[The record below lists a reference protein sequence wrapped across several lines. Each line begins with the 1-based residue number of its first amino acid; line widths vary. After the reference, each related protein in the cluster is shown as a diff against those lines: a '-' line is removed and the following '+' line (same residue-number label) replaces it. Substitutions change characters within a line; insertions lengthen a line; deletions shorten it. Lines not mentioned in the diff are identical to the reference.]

1 VSRYHFAG
9 HPAFLD
15 TAAAEIGRPEVAFA
29 ARRDPTLVAIS
40 TLCAQAVE
48 GNAEHVAGILAEAES
63 LSDRI
68 RIALR
73 ASELMIVHVRSRRDS
88 LHTVPDPSLT
98 PARSSPSGRIPRRTT

>member
-1 VSRYHFAG
+1 MSRYHFAG

-15 TAAAEIGRPEVAFA
+15 TAAAEIGRPEVALA

-63 LSDRI
+63 LSDQI

-73 ASELMIVHVRSRRDS
+73 ASELMIVHVRSKGAPDRSVSDLS
-88 LHTVPDPSLT
+88 LMPT
-98 PARSSPSGRIPRRTT
+98 RSTISGRIPRRTT